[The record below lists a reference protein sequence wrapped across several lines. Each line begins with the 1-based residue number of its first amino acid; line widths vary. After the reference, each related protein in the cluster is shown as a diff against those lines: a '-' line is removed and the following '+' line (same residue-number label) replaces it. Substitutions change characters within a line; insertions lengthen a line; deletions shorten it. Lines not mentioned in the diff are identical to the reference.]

1 VRMRRCVSTGGQAL
15 QTHEQAGGD
24 GRAEGPLNIRRT
36 NNVIRL
42 NSKFA
47 LAVRPCA
54 EDKK

>member
-1 VRMRRCVSTGGQAL
+1 MRRCVSTGGQAL